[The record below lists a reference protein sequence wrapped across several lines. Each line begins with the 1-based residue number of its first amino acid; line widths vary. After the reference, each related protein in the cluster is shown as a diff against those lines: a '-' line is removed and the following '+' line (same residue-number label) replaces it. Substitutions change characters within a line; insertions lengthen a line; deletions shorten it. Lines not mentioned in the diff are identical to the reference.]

1 MKPSQAFI
9 LSATLLLLTSSMYAQ
24 YPGWQQKADY
34 SMEISVDTDLH
45 QYDGKMNVLYEN
57 NSPDDLNK
65 VFLYA
70 FFNAFQPGSMMDVRS
85 RNISDP
91 DSRVGSRIFELPE
104 EEWGWIKDVI
114 LTMDGEPCIVSIEE
128 TILDVILP
136 APIVSGTKANF
147 QMSWKAQVPRQ
158 IRRSG
163 WMNKEGIELSMTQWY
178 PKFCEYDHEGWHS
191 HPYVG
196 REFHGV
202 WGNYDVKLHLPE
214 GYNVAATGIS
224 KKTPEQ
230 SRSTGD
236 WHFTASNVID
246 FAWVADPD
254 LVYESVSVSKY
265 TKMHLVYVHNDEYN
279 DAWLQLPRF
288 AVQAMR
294 FLNDFIGEYPYPQYT
309 IAQGGDGGME
319 YPMMTLIT
327 ANRSLPSLVGVTVHE
342 MAHSWFQAVVATNE
356 ALYEWMDEGFTSW
369 IESECMDV
377 ISPREM
383 SQERVGG
390 SHAYSYYGYI
400 KQALSGNEEALST
413 HADHYT
419 TNRAYGVAAYSKGEV
434 LVEQLGAVIGEKV
447 RNEGMKEYFKT
458 WAFKHPGPTD
468 FKRVM
473 EHASGLELDW
483 YFDYFVNTTHTI
495 DYAINKVATNKKT
508 STITLEKVGIMP
520 MPQDLKV
527 TFEDGTSSNHHIPL
541 VIMRG
546 NRAMDKGEILAE
558 DWPWTNPTYTLEVTT
573 QGKRISKITLDPLL
587 LLADVNRENNEV
599 EFKSVGKQN
608 FERD

>member
-1 MKPSQAFI
+1 MKPTQAFI
-9 LSATLLLLTSSMYAQ
+9 FSTILLLFTSSTFAQ
-24 YPGWQQKADY
+24 YPGWQQKVSY
-34 SMEISVDTDLH
+34 NMEITVDTDLH
-45 QYDGKMNVLYEN
+45 QYDGKMDVLYEN

-65 VFLYA
+65 VFMYA

-91 DSRVGSRIFELPE
+91 DSRVGSRISELPE

-114 LTMDGEPCIVSIEE
+114 LTMDGEPCIVTIEE
-128 TILDVILP
+128 TILVVDLP
-136 APIVSGTKANF
+136 TPIVSGTNANF

-202 WGNYDVKLHLPE
+202 WGNYDVKIHLPE

-224 KKTPEQ
+224 KNTPEQ
-230 SRSTGD
+230 SKSTGD
-236 WHFTASNVID
+236 WHFKASNVID

-254 LVYESVSVSKY
+254 LVYESVSVSKD
-265 TKMHLVYVHNDEYN
+265 TKMNFVYTHNDEY
-279 DAWLQLPRF
+279 DEVWLQLPRF

-319 YPMMTLIT
+319 YPMITLIT

-356 ALYEWMDEGFTSW
+356 AIYEWMDEGFTSW
-369 IESECMDV
+369 IESECMKI

-390 SHAYSYYGYI
+390 SHSSSYYGYI
-400 KQALSGNEEALST
+400 KQALSGNEEAMST

-434 LVEQLGAVIGEKV
+434 LVEQLGAIIGEKM
-447 RNEGMKEYFKT
+447 RNEGMKEYFKV
-458 WAFKHPGPTD
+458 WSFKHPGPTD

-473 EHASGLELDW
+473 ERTSGIELDW

-495 DYAINKVATNKKT
+495 DYAISKVATNKKK
-508 STITLEKVGIMP
+508 STIILEKIGIMP
-520 MPQDLKV
+520 MPQDVKV
-527 TFEDGTSSNHHIPL
+527 TFEDGTSSSFHIPL

-546 NRAMDKGEILAE
+546 NRAMDKDEILAE
-558 DWPWTNPTYTLEVTT
+558 DWPWTNPTYTLEIPTL
-573 QGKRISKITLDPLL
+573 GKRISKITLDPLL
-587 LLADVNRENNEV
+587 LQADVNRENNEV
-599 EFKSVGKQN
+599 EFKSIGKQN
-608 FERD
+608 FERE